1 MKISGA
7 TTSTLS
13 QAQIDSLQKISEF
26 PGGKTYADIRNSWD
40 WAKYF
45 TTYRDTV
52 KVNGVSQHTITM
64 AGSEWAKVI
73 IRGASASDS
82 LYFGVGTVAPTV
94 WTKIIGTT
102 PFTTEKLNHTYFT
115 QVFIK
120 AYGASNSIKNYE
132 VTIEAF

>member
-1 MKISGA
+1 MDYENIMNMLQGLYTKNP
-7 TTSTLS
+7 
-13 QAQIDSLQKISEF
+13 AQN
-26 PGGKTYADIRNSWD
+26 Y
-40 WAKYF
+40 
-45 TTYRDTV
+45 V
-52 KVNGVSQHTITM
+52 
-64 AGSEWAKVI
+64 
-73 IRGASASDS
+73 ASASANINNLTRKRSKDLLS
-82 LYFGVGTVAPTV
+82 RYSTTGMGTVAPTV